1 MTWWRWEEAARTE
14 LQNWGFCLLLFK
26 LAIFSVSL
34 LCHLLETIRI
44 IEMKKHIRG
53 EHKRWKR
60 VQDRNAGLTIFFLYN
75 NEYIAM
81 PSSCAL
87 KGHAFRKQMRMH
99 IRLEHYELLA
109 KRLHSSRCSDSF
121 VQKPAT
127 SQSYCFLQQHVFA
140 IALFFWLRMNFV
152 IFLLKT
158 ASWFDLFLTKLG
170 GREVLWFYLQE
181 RRPMANG
188 PTFIL
193 RWSIFF
199 FVNMLPSNVVP
210 CQKHWRLAK
219 TANPANCTVYDPLY
233 RTFLESWSSFL
244 TLGNFT
250 ICWSPPYIKPPLL
263 EVKRFPNGGN

>member
-14 LQNWGFCLLLFK
+14 LQRWGFWLLLFK

-34 LCHLLETIRI
+34 LCHLLETIMI

-81 PSSCAL
+81 PSSRAL

-140 IALFFWLRMNFV
+140 IALFFWLIIPLCNISPEGGNLIWLVFGQAWGPGSSVVLFSRE
-152 IFLLKT
+152 T
-158 ASWFDLFLTKLG
+158 ADGKWPHASFFDEAF
-170 GREVLWFYLQE
+170 
-181 RRPMANG
+181 
-188 PTFIL
+188 
-193 RWSIFF
+193 S
-199 FVNMLPSNVVP
+199 FVNMLPSSVVP
-210 CQKHWRLAK
+210 CPK
-219 TANPANCTVYDPLY
+219 T
-233 RTFLESWSSFL
+233 L
-244 TLGNFT
+244 TIGKN
-250 ICWSPPYIKPPLL
+250 S
-263 EVKRFPNGGN
+263 